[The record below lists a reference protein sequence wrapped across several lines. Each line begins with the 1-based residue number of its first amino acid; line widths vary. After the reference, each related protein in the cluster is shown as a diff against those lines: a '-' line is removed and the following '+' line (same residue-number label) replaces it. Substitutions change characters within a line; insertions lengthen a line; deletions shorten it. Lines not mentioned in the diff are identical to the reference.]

1 MVVDRCA
8 EMARKSIADYIMLNR
23 VGTRITKKTRSRNE
37 PKTSIGTPLVAD
49 SAEMGDNIALFVFL
63 TKRFVSSKYIVNAM
77 FK

>member
-1 MVVDRCA
+1 MMVDRCA

-37 PKTSIGTPLVAD
+37 PKTSVGAPLVAD
-49 SAEMGDNIALFVFL
+49 HTEMGDNIALFVIL
-63 TKRFVSSKYIVNAM
+63 TKQFVSRENIVNAM